1 MTKDEV
7 MIIIE
12 KRIEHLKK
20 EEVLFPGNSS
30 YYLGMRRGLLQ
41 AKELVGMIGT
51 ANTKGDLNERKEKE
65 E

>member
-1 MTKDEV
+1 MTKDDV
-7 MIIIE
+7 MLLID
-12 KRIEHLKK
+12 KRLEHIKK
-20 EEVLFPGNSS
+20 EENVFPGNSS
-30 YYLGMRRGLLQ
+30 YYSGLKRGLLQ